1 MQYPHL
7 VRRVVLAIILLISGI
22 GLWHVV
28 QTSNHR
34 HAMVTVGVYDTRW
47 LDGVYANEGDKFT
60 YRWTMPQSTVRLPV
74 IANTWLIGMLELQ
87 SGQAVA
93 GPPIE
98 TVVQTDHGQRIV
110 LPVVQAPRQFHVLVA
125 PQTTPTWAT
134 TLEIDAPRQRVAGD
148 NRDLGVVLTRFG
160 TTPTTPVHG
169 LPYAFWMAL
178 ATWVLV
184 VGGIRLL
191 DYSWMRAVG
200 VASMVTFSASVI
212 VAWYV
217 VETLPH
223 WHWLVAWLAI
233 CVLWL
238 IVIRITRLTEQDAQ
252 GRWMIAG
259 AAVPLILALAWW
271 MLPLF
276 QFVLVADNIYI
287 RYYTYQAWLG
297 PVVLAT
303 LGVGAAVAWIQRGR
317 PWAIPHLHLWILFG
331 GLLVVSIFHQLRVA
345 APMFRYGSGD
355 FDIWLTAA
363 RRWVETGILYS
374 VDKAVANP
382 FAVYKRP
389 PFYIMLFTPFVYFD
403 NKVVL
408 DAYRWLNIV
417 LFVATVG
424 IWLQMMRVQLVWWL
438 ASIVLLMNFQ
448 ALYDTI
454 AYGQTDVVL
463 LFCFTVMLWTTR
475 MRRDGW
481 TGGVIAFLT
490 MFKIYPVLLLVFL
503 LIKRRWWAL
512 GGFVVGMIVCNALA
526 IAVIG
531 WDIHVQYVT
540 QVFPSI
546 GGTTSWI
553 ENQTIAGFVTRFYA
567 EPFIMLRFPIKPIE
581 QFATVLSAILSAL
594 VCLAALR
601 DVDEDQSA
609 FAVQYGMFVILMVVA
624 IPVAWMHYTTLL
636 LLVFFIMLWHFQA
649 HRVSLAMVAGVAVSY
664 ALVAF
669 GNFRSFNYPTHLGIV
684 SILLG
689 SYKFYGIMLLTG
701 LMLATIWQRHESWA
715 ARWVVDA
722 QRLWAFI
729 RARRASPH

>member
-1 MQYPHL
+1 MQHPL
-7 VRRVVLAIILLISGI
+7 FVRRVAIAIILLLSSI
-22 GLWHVV
+22 GLWFVT
-28 QTSNHR
+28 QTANQR
-34 HAMVTVGVYDTRW
+34 HAMVTVGQYDTRW
-47 LDGVYANEGDKFT
+47 LDGVYASEGSAFA
-60 YRWTMPQSTVRLPV
+60 YRWTMPQSSVRLPV
-74 IANTWLIGMLELQ
+74 SAHTWLIALVELQ
-87 SGQAVA
+87 SGHAVA
-93 GPPIE
+93 GTPIE
-98 TVVQTDHGQRIV
+98 TVAHTTQGQRIG
-110 LPVVQAPRQFHVLVA
+110 LPVVQAPRQYHLLVQAPAQPSWYTTLDIVA
-125 PQTTPTWAT
+125 PV
-134 TLEIDAPRQRVAGD
+134 QRVAGD
-148 NRDLGVVLTRFG
+148 NRDLGVVITRFG
-160 TTPTTPVHG
+160 TTPTTLVRG
-169 LPYAFWMAL
+169 VPYAFWMLL
-178 ATWVLV
+178 ATWILLV
-184 VGGIRLL
+184 AVTRLL
-191 DYSWMRAVG
+191 DQSWLRAVVG
-200 VASMVTFSASVI
+200 ASITSLGACAI
-212 VAWYV
+212 VAQHV

-233 CVLWL
+233 CVVWL
-238 IVIRITRLTEQDAQ
+238 IVMRITRLTVQDAH
-252 GRWMIAG
+252 GRWVVAG
-259 AAVPLILALAWW
+259 AAVPLTLALAWW
-271 MLPLF
+271 TLPVF

-287 RYYTYQAWLG
+287 RYYTYQAWMG
-297 PVVLAT
+297 PVVLVT
-303 LGVGAAVAWIQRGR
+303 LGASAAVAWLQRGR
-317 PWAIPHLHLWILFG
+317 PWAIPQLPLWVLFV
-331 GLLVVSIFHQLRVA
+331 GLLVVAIFHQLRIA

-363 RRWVETGILYS
+363 RRWVETGVLYA

-389 PFYIMLFTPFVYFD
+389 PFYIMLFTPFVHFD
-403 NKVVL
+403 GKVVL
-408 DAYRWLNIV
+408 DAYRWLNIG
-417 LFVATVG
+417 LFVVTVA
-424 IWLQMMRVQLVWWL
+424 IWLHMMRVQLIWWV

-512 GGFVVGMIVCNALA
+512 GGFALGMIVCNALA

-540 QVFPSI
+540 KVFPSI
-546 GGTTSWI
+546 GGTTSWV
-553 ENQTIAGFVTRFYA
+553 ENQTIAGFVTRFYS
-567 EPFIMLRFPIKPIE
+567 EPFVMLRFPIKPIE
-581 QFATVLSAILSAL
+581 QLATVLSAILSAL

-601 DVDEDQSA
+601 DVPEDESA

-636 LLVFFIMLWHFQA
+636 LLVFFIMVWHYHNQQ
-649 HRVSLAMVAGVAVSY
+649 VPLVMVAGLAVSY

-689 SYKFYGIMLLTG
+689 SYKFYGIMLLTF
-701 LMLATIWQRHESWA
+701 LMLGTIWQRHESWA
-715 ARWVVDA
+715 MRWRADIA
-722 QRLWAFI
+722 QVWAFI
-729 RARRASPH
+729 RARCASPQ